1 MDKIKW
7 IICPRCDEV
16 QPIRETW
23 RDEGGYLL
31 TECEFCE
38 LDDVPYIIDVSGFQ
52 LDSVTDEE
60 QENYRRLKGE

>member
-60 QENYRRLKGE
+60 QEKLQEIKR